1 MRFEFDWDPAKA
13 ESNRR
18 KHGVAFADA
27 PRVAADPWPCRDL
40 MKILAK
46 GRSDGLP

>member
-13 ESNRR
+13 DGNRR
-18 KHGVAFADA
+18 KHGVAFE
-27 PRVAADPWPCRDL
+27 
-40 MKILAK
+40 AK